1 MGKNR
6 TTQIVDGPGEP
17 GDYVYR
23 TYCYDAYVRLLTI
36 AYVRTIFWY
45 DARILYI
52 DQRGIDIVHTYK
64 IVSMCFSGALREC
77 GRSLL
82 F

>member
-17 GDYVYR
+17 GNYVYR
-23 TYCYDAYVRLLTI
+23 TYGYDTYVRSLTI

-52 DQRGIDIVHTYK
+52 DQRGIDIVHTK
-64 IVSMCFSGALREC
+64 S
-77 GRSLL
+77 
-82 F
+82 

>member
-52 DQRGIDIVHTYK
+52 DQRGIDIIHTK
-64 IVSMCFSGALREC
+64 S
-77 GRSLL
+77 
-82 F
+82 